1 MSHAVVL
8 NTDLN
13 RKGRGG
19 VTCEGVGAYEYVEGG
34 DHGGSTYR
42 GCSPG
47 EEHGAPCVDDDGV
60 VGHGDDGG
68 DERHHEVAQP
78 AQPRAGA
85 ERVHVPAA
93 VHLLP
98 RGGASLE
105 EGAKATQ
112 RRTGRCV
119 SVAARAGW
127 LLAVGLL
134 LAGLGAS
141 LTRRTQRRVTV
152 S

>member
-1 MSHAVVL
+1 
-8 NTDLN
+8 
-13 RKGRGG
+13 
-19 VTCEGVGAYEYVEGG
+19 VEGG
-34 DHGGSTYR
+34 DHGGSNCR
-42 GCSPG
+42 GCSLG

-60 VGHGDDGG
+60 VGQGDDGG

-78 AQPRAGA
+78 AQPRASA

-98 RGGASLE
+98 RGGARLGE
-105 EGAKATQ
+105 EAKATR
-112 RRTGRCV
+112 RRTERGCV

-134 LAGLGAS
+134 LAGLVAS
-141 LTRRTQRRVTV
+141 LTRRTQRRMSVP
-152 S
+152 